1 MYDLYT
7 HTRARARTHT
17 HTHTHTH
24 NTQIHMCRTLA
35 RNAAAASV
43 AQDTCT
49 QAAQRDSDRELMRF
63 LAEEVESR
71 GGDRRAE
78 AGLLGILVSTSG
90 TPLGAARP
98 AGVPPPA
105 ADWSSCK
112 TRGWWFGDA
121 ALAGVLEPVATK
133 RILFT
138 ECFSLLYQL
147 LRLGEVVAVPRA
159 PRTHCARPKL
169 AVANVPRESDWEF
182 SASSSASD
190 SDSSESVED

>member
-1 MYDLYT
+1 MYNIYT
-7 HTRARARTHT
+7 HTHRHRHT
-17 HTHTHTH
+17 HKC
-24 NTQIHMCRTLA
+24 TQIHIYRSLA
-35 RNAAAASV
+35 RNAASSLV

-49 QAAQRDSDRELMRF
+49 QAAQRGADRELMRF

-138 ECFSLLYQL
+138 ECFSLLHQL

-159 PRTHCARPKL
+159 PSTHGARRKL
-169 AVANVPRESDWEF
+169 AVANVSRESSDWE
-182 SASSSASD
+182 SSASD

>member
-1 MYDLYT
+1 
-7 HTRARARTHT
+7 
-17 HTHTHTH
+17 
-24 NTQIHMCRTLA
+24 MCRSLA

-49 QAAQRDSDRELMRF
+49 QAAQRGSDRELMRF
-63 LAEEVESR
+63 LAEEVERR
-71 GGDRRAE
+71 GGDRRSE
-78 AGLLGILVSTSG
+78 AGLLGILVSTAG

-105 ADWSSCK
+105 AGPASSCK

-138 ECFSLLYQL
+138 ECFSLLHQL

-159 PRTHCARPKL
+159 PSTHGARRKL
-169 AVANVPRESDWEF
+169 AVANVSRESSDWE
-182 SASSSASD
+182 SSASD

>member
-1 MYDLYT
+1 MYNIYVHT
-7 HTRARARTHT
+7 HARTRTHT

-24 NTQIHMCRTLA
+24 TQIHICRSLA

-49 QAAQRDSDRELMRF
+49 QAAQRGADRELMRF

-71 GGDRRAE
+71 GGDRRTQ
-78 AGLLGILVSTSG
+78 AGLLGILMSTAG

-138 ECFSLLYQL
+138 ECFSLLCQL

-159 PRTHCARPKL
+159 ARTHGARRKL
-169 AVANVPRESDWEF
+169 AVANVPRESDWEC